1 MTQTIRVEQLL
12 RETVQSPYCDLV
24 TRPTGR
30 AVRSSIQQRL
40 TARQTALTLLDF
52 SEVGLVDFS
61 CADEV
66 IAKLLLEPVSET
78 AIVLQGLREEQLE
91 AIQHVLEHHDLA
103 ALVRDPELGVARIVG
118 RASPDLRTAF
128 FTLQQHGPATIDQL
142 ASHTGW
148 PSDRAE
154 GVLNALARLHL
165 IIRSESGFMV
175 PFGSEPLTP

>member
-40 TARQTALTLLDF
+40 TTAQAALTLLDF

-66 IAKLLLEPVSET
+66 IAKLLLEPVSDT

-91 AIQHVLEHHDLA
+91 AIEHVLEHHDLA
-103 ALVRDPELGVARIVG
+103 ALVRDPERGAARIVG
-118 RASPDLRTAF
+118 RVSPDLRIAF
-128 FTLQQHGPATIDQL
+128 FTLQQHGPATAESL
-142 ASHTGW
+142 ARLTGW
-148 PSDRAE
+148 AVDQAE
-154 GVLNALARLHL
+154 GVLATLVRFRLVL
-165 IIRSESGFMV
+165 RGAAGFMV
-175 PFGSEPLTP
+175 PLASEPLSP

>member
-40 TARQTALTLLDF
+40 TAIHTTLTLLDF

-91 AIQHVLEHHDLA
+91 AIEHVLEHHDLA
-103 ALVRDPELGVARIVG
+103 ALVRDPVLGVARIVG
-118 RASPDLRTAF
+118 RVSPDLRTAF
-128 FTLQQHGPATIDQL
+128 FTLQQHGPATPDEL
-142 ASHTGW
+142 AGHTGW
-148 PSDRAE
+148 PVERAE
-154 GVLNALARLHL
+154 GVLNALNRLRL
-165 IIRSESGFMV
+165 VIRGEAGFMV
-175 PFGSEPLTP
+175 PLGSEPLSP

>member
-12 RETVQSPYCDLV
+12 RETVSGPYCDLV

-30 AVRSSIQQRL
+30 AVRTSIQRRL
-40 TARQTALTLLDF
+40 TVQHTALALLDF

-66 IAKLLLEPVSET
+66 IAKLLLEPGCDT

-91 AIQHVLEHHDLA
+91 AIEHVLEHHDIA
-103 ALVRDPELGVARIVG
+103 ALVHDSELGTARIVG

-128 FTLQQHGPATIDQL
+128 FTLQQHGPADTDGVARL
-142 ASHTGW
+142 TGW
-148 PSDRAE
+148 PPERAAD
-154 GVLNALARLHL
+154 ALATLLRLRL
-165 IIRSESGFMV
+165 ILASPAGYRV
-175 PFGSEPLTP
+175 PLTAEPPTS

>member
-40 TARQTALTLLDF
+40 TALHTTLTLLDF

-91 AIQHVLEHHDLA
+91 AIEHVLEHHDLA
-103 ALVRDPELGVARIVG
+103 TLVRDPERGIARIVG

-128 FTLQQHGPATIDQL
+128 FALQQHGPAGADGL
-142 ASHTGW
+142 ARLTGW
-148 PSDRAE
+148 AADHAE
-154 GVLNALARLHL
+154 AVLAALARLRLVIH
-165 IIRSESGFMV
+165 STSGFMV
-175 PFGSEPLTP
+175 PFGSEPLSP

>member
-12 RETVQSPYCDLV
+12 RETVQGPYCDLV

-40 TARQTALTLLDF
+40 SSARSALALLDF

-91 AIQHVLEHHDLA
+91 AIEHVLEHHDLA
-103 ALVRDPELGVARIVG
+103 ALVHDAERGVARLVG
-118 RASPDLRTAF
+118 RAAPDLRTAF
-128 FTLQQHGPATIDQL
+128 FTLQQHGPADTDAIARLAGWTLERAAAALAALLRLRLIL
-142 ASHTGW
+142 ASSAGYRV
-148 PSDRAE
+148 PLAAE
-154 GVLNALARLHL
+154 
-165 IIRSESGFMV
+165 
-175 PFGSEPLTP
+175 PPTP